1 MQAVVLTD
9 SGIALQEMPSPEL
22 VSGEAVV
29 AVELAGICSTD
40 LELAKGYMDFH
51 GILGHEFVGRVTE
64 CHDEAWLGRRVVA
77 GINIA
82 PPDTTDTGLL
92 SEHRHTP
99 GRSVLGILNRH
110 GAMAEQVAVPIEN
123 LVQVPDAVPNETAV
137 FAEPLAAALRI
148 SEQLNLGNQNVAV
161 IGPGR
166 LGMLIA
172 ATLHQA
178 DCNVTLFGRS
188 EASLRL
194 GRQWGIPTCH
204 SDAPPKTAFDAVV
217 EATGSP
223 AGLELGLRLVR
234 PLGRLILKSTYAHPP
249 AVDLSP
255 IVVNEIN
262 VIGSRCGSMHAAV
275 RKLQEETID
284 TDSLIDARYPLSQ
297 ALESFDVA
305 ARAGIRKVLLDIG
318 TG

>member
-9 SGIALQEMPSPEL
+9 SGIEMREMPRPEL
-22 VSGEAVV
+22 VGGEAIV

-40 LELAKGYMDFH
+40 LELAKGYMDFR
-51 GILGHEFVGRVTE
+51 GILGHEFVGRVIE
-64 CHDEAWLGRRVVA
+64 CHDEAWLGKRVVA
-77 GINIA
+77 GINIG
-82 PPDTTDTGLL
+82 PPGSTATGPL

-123 LVQVPDAVPNETAV
+123 LVQVPDAVPNDAAV
-137 FAEPLAAALRI
+137 FAEPLAAAFRI
-148 SEQLNLGNQNVAV
+148 SEQLSLENQRVAV

-178 DCNVTLFGRS
+178 NCNVTLFGRS
-188 EASLRL
+188 EASLEL
-194 GRQWGIPTCH
+194 GRRWGIPTCL
-204 SDAPPKTAFDAVV
+204 SDAPPNTEFDAVV

-234 PLGRLILKSTYAHPP
+234 PLGRLILKSTYAQPP
-249 AVDLSP
+249 AVNLSP

-262 VIGSRCGSMHAAV
+262 VTGSRCGSMHAAV
-275 RKLQEETID
+275 EMLESRTID
-284 TDSLIDARYPLSQ
+284 TDSLIGARYPLSQ
-297 ALESFDVA
+297 ALEAFDVA
-305 ARAGIRKVLLDIG
+305 AQRGVRKVLLEVG
-318 TG
+318 VG